1 MRRTATILIAVG
13 FHAGLVMTAVAA
25 ERGNDQRAST
35 GKRISLNVEKSD
47 IRTALQLVA
56 EQGALNISIGPGVE
70 GEVSVFLTEA
80 SLDAALRAIAVDNG
94 FVCTVRDGI
103 ISVSK
108 PPEHKDGKGAVPP
121 LLTEIFTLRYRDAE
135 RVRDALEFALTEFG
149 KMKVLNENSTSEYK
163 PQRLGDLAGDI
174 GESGGDSS
182 TGGDTNGG
190 GADAAVSDAEVGVPK
205 NARILVVT
213 DVVENL
219 SRIAD
224 LVADLDKMPPQVLIE
239 ARIIEMS
246 TELQRELG
254 IDWDIN
260 ILANGPILNHE
271 LPLQFEA
278 GFASGGQ
285 TRRSP
290 NGTPRASAGLAL
302 GTIDFSR
309 LTSLL
314 RIHQSDNAVRLLANP
329 RLLVMQNH
337 SASILVGE
345 RFPIFDSTITDQG
358 TVTES
363 LDTYIPIGI
372 QLEVTPTILGNNQ
385 ISLMVHPVTSSLG
398 DPVVGTT
405 GLIFN
410 RINTRELNT
419 RVVMSDGQTVVLG
432 GLISDRKE
440 RTVNKVPGL
449 GDLPILNLFTRQ
461 EIPQVQRVDLLIFL
475 TAHVEGSSEL
485 NARDR
490 EVFDRYRPQFKQ
502 IDRLQDV
509 PLHFEVPTEY
519 EPAHPRFG
527 DPSREVRP
535 VIERKRIRPKPID
548 DTPILRDE
556 TQIILDDTHSS
567 ERDAR
572 RTTGD
577 DVSADENKDI
587 QRTASKADT
596 HGSN

>member
-1 MRRTATILIAVG
+1 MKRTAAILISAG
-13 FHAGLVMTAVAA
+13 FLAGFASHAFAA
-25 ERGNDQRAST
+25 ERGDDQRSST
-35 GKRISLNVEKSD
+35 EKRISLNVEKGD

-56 EQGALNISIGPGVE
+56 EQGELNISIGPGVE

-80 SLDAALRAIAVDNG
+80 SLEAALRAIAEDNG
-94 FVCTVRDGI
+94 FVFTVRDGI

-108 PPEHKDGKGAVPP
+108 PPEYKEGEGVVPP

-135 RVRDALEFALTEFG
+135 RVRDALEFALTKHG
-149 KMKVLNENSTSEYK
+149 KMKVLNENSLKEYL
-163 PQRLGDLAGDI
+163 PQRLGDLAGEL
-174 GESGGDSS
+174 GENGDSS
-182 TGGDTNGG
+182 TNGGTNGG
-190 GADAAVSDAEVGVPK
+190 SNNTGLNTNVNSEEVGAPR

-213 DVVENL
+213 DVAENV

-224 LVADLDKMPPQVLIE
+224 LVADLDKRPPQVLIE
-239 ARIIEMS
+239 ARIIEIS
-246 TELQRELG
+246 TDLQRELG

-260 ILANGPILNHE
+260 VLANGPILNHE
-271 LPLQFEA
+271 LPLQWEA

-285 TRRSP
+285 IRRTP

-302 GTIDFSR
+302 GTIDFSQ

-314 RIHQSDNAVRLLANP
+314 RIHQSDNAIRLLANP
-329 RLLVMQNH
+329 RLLVMHNH

-363 LDTYIPIGI
+363 LDTYIPIGV
-372 QLEVTPTILGNNQ
+372 QLEVTPTILANQQ
-385 ISLMVHPVTSSLG
+385 ISMTVHPVTSSLG

-405 GLIFN
+405 GLVFN
-410 RINTRELNT
+410 RINTRELST
-419 RVVMSDGQTVVLG
+419 RVLMSDGQTIVLG

-461 EIPQVQRVDLLIFL
+461 EIPQVQRVDLLVFL
-475 TAHVEGSSEL
+475 TAHVEGSTEMSE
-485 NARDR
+485 RDR

-509 PLHFEVPTEY
+509 PLHFEVPSEY
-519 EPAHPRFG
+519 ERIRPMFG
-527 DPSREVRP
+527 DPPHRVRP
-535 VIERKRIRPKPID
+535 TFEPDRIRHRPIQEPPAP
-548 DTPILRDE
+548 TDE
-556 TQIILDDTHSS
+556 TRIL
-567 ERDAR
+567 
-572 RTTGD
+572 
-577 DVSADENKDI
+577 
-587 QRTASKADT
+587 
-596 HGSN
+596 